1 MTIKVNIKYISYFIY
16 YILQYKEIPFWL
28 LPMYLAEESS
38 SRIQL
43 YDRLENWVGKR
54 KHSMR
59 VVVDNKLQKLVGYI
73 IFRSSIIQI
82 LTIFFELFF

>member
-1 MTIKVNIKYISYFIY
+1 M
-16 YILQYKEIPFWL
+16 QYKEIPFWL
-28 LPMYLAEESS
+28 LPMYLAEESN

-59 VVVDNKLQKLVGYI
+59 VAVDSKVQKLVGYGHFSFI
-73 IFRSSIIQI
+73 S
-82 LTIFFELFF
+82 LEHFFFF